1 MRPKRLDLA
10 SLTPAAPPPY
20 AEGTFMHSNRLALE
34 KSPYLLQHA
43 HNPVDWYA
51 WGEEAFAKARA
62 EDKPIFL
69 SIGYS
74 TCHWCH
80 VMERESFENAVV
92 AAQLNLDFVPIKV
105 DREERPDVDRIY
117 MSFVQAATG
126 GGGWPMSVWLTPELQ
141 PFFGGTYFPPE
152 DRWGHAGFSS
162 VLAQIAQA
170 WRGDR
175 RRIAESAQEV
185 LAQLEKQSSFDGA
198 AAGTRPAIDYA
209 VIESGF
215 SIFRRTYDSE
225 MGGFGQA
232 PKFPRPAVFG
242 FLLRYHA
249 RTGNREALEMTLHT
263 LRKMAEGG
271 MHDQL
276 GGGFHRYSVDERWFV
291 PHFEKMLYDQA
302 QLATTYLEAFQITG
316 EQSFAETA
324 RRIFDYVLRDM
335 TAPEGGFYSA
345 EDADSVIRSEE
356 PAVKGEGAFYIWSAD
371 EIREAISASAPAGH
385 ARPLQGNSDAHP
397 AAEWFAYRYGVAEGG
412 NVASDPHAEF
422 AGRNIL
428 YQAATVEE
436 TAEQFGRPP
445 EEVRA
450 ALQAAEA
457 ALLAARA
464 GRVRPHLDDK
474 ILTAWNGL
482 MISALALGGA
492 VLEEPRY
499 AQAARRAADFT
510 LSRLLNPETGRLLRR
525 YRQGSAAIPGFLEDY
540 ALFTQALLDLYEAQ
554 FDRRDLEWAV
564 RLAEKQSALFE
575 DSAGGGFFQSPA
587 DDSNLVLRLKEDY
600 DGAEPSGNS
609 IAIIN
614 LLRLAQFTGRVDFRG
629 SAERALAAF
638 ATRLARVPVALPAM
652 LTACE
657 FYLAE
662 PRQIVIAGPRDS
674 AGTLALLRAFHARF
688 VANRIVLLVDTDETR
703 RALAAGIP
711 AIETMQPGGGRPSA
725 YVCRN
730 YTCQLPVTEAAELA
744 ELLQ

>member
-1 MRPKRLDLA
+1 
-10 SLTPAAPPPY
+10 
-20 AEGTFMHSNRLALE
+20 MHSNRLAFE

-51 WGEEAFAKARA
+51 WGAEAFAKARA

-80 VMERESFENAVV
+80 VMERESFENESI
-92 AAQLNLDFVPIKV
+92 AAQLNRDFVPVKV

-162 VLAQIAQA
+162 ILTQIAQA
-170 WRGDR
+170 WRTNR
-175 RRIAESAQEV
+175 SRIAESAREA
-185 LAQLEKQSSFDGA
+185 LAQLEKQSALDGA
-198 AAGTRPAIDYA
+198 PAGSRAPIDYA
-209 VIESGF
+209 VLESGF
-215 SIFRRTYDSE
+215 SVFRRTYDST

-232 PKFPRPAVFG
+232 PKFPRPAVFE

-271 MHDQL
+271 VHDQL

-302 QLATTYLEAFQITG
+302 QLATSYLEAFQIAG
-316 EQSFAETA
+316 EPLFAQTA

-345 EDADSVIRSEE
+345 EDADSVVRPEE

-371 EIREAISASAPAGH
+371 EIHQAVPAPAG
-385 ARPLQGNSDAHP
+385 A
-397 AAEWFAYRYGVAEGG
+397 WFAYRYGVAEGG
-412 NVASDPHAEF
+412 NVVSDPHAEF

-428 YQAATVEE
+428 YQAASIEE
-436 TAEQFGRPP
+436 TAEQFGRPL

-450 ALQAAEA
+450 ALEIAEA
-457 ALLAARA
+457 ALLVARA

-499 AQAARRAADFT
+499 AAAARRAADFT
-510 LSRLLNPETGRLLRR
+510 LSRLLDPATGQLLRR
-525 YRQGSAAIPGFLEDY
+525 YRQGHAAIPGFLEDY

-575 DSAGGGFFQSPA
+575 DAAGGGFFHSPA
-587 DDSNLVLRLKEDY
+587 GDSDLVLRLKEDY

-609 IAIIN
+609 IAILN
-614 LLRLAQFTGRVDFRG
+614 LLRLAQITGRAGFRA

-638 ATRLARVPVALPAM
+638 ASRLAIAPVALPAM

-657 FYLAE
+657 FFLAE
-662 PRQIVIAGPRDS
+662 PRQIVVAGPRDA
-674 AGTLALLRAFHARF
+674 AGTRALLRAFHARF

-703 RALAAGIP
+703 RALAAQIP
-711 AIETMQPGGGRPSA
+711 AIQAMQPAGGIPSA

-730 YTCQLPVTEAAELA
+730 YTCQLPVTEAAQLA